1 MEEGRVVSKP
11 DEACVRLEGFIS
23 DITAR
28 KQTEMSLREAN
39 ETIGRLIREDPL
51 TGLANRR
58 ALEENMVRAISFAQ
72 RWKHPLAMIMADID
86 YFKTVNDRYGHLT
99 GDQVL
104 VSFSRL
110 LKISSRIED
119 IVARFGGEE
128 FILLIPNTSLDQATK
143 LAERLR
149 ADTEE
154 ATVPIPTNITAS
166 FGVTRLLAE
175 DTQESLIARA
185 DRALY
190 AAKEAGRNR
199 VRTLEDEPA

>member
-1 MEEGRVVSKP
+1 
-11 DEACVRLEGFIS
+11 
-23 DITAR
+23 
-28 KQTEMSLREAN
+28 
-39 ETIGRLIREDPL
+39 
-51 TGLANRR
+51 
-58 ALEENMVRAISFAQ
+58 MVRAISFAQ